1 MIFFNITW
9 LKQPNGGD
17 DMKVIITKGPMFET
31 NVKAAQKYL
40 CEVLMKEINQSD
52 KKEKVS

>member
-1 MIFFNITW
+1 
-9 LKQPNGGD
+9 
-17 DMKVIITKGPMFET
+17 MKVIVTKGPMFET

-40 CEVLMKEINQSD
+40 CEVLMKEVAQNN